1 MRVWDAKKATYD
13 GLRSL
18 SWRRYLSAMWILGT
32 ELVELYADQMSGS
45 ERSLA
50 AATLAVVRDVSASG
64 DEAAHKRRAGE
75 LVSQW
80 GRLIKKGR
88 AYASG
93 GQENVWA
100 TLEGMAAEIAG
111 AVAHYYAA
119 SWVGNAAEDRWREP
133 SPRGF
138 YRVDHEEEVADD
150 SPMAR
155 TLARFAQIV
164 SGVARAPES
173 EADPAVLRAQIL
185 EP

>member
-1 MRVWDAKKATYD
+1 MRVWDVKKAIYD

-18 SWRRYLSAMWILGT
+18 SWRRYLSAMWILGS
-32 ELVELYADQMSGS
+32 ELVELYAGEMSDS

-50 AATLAVVRDVSASG
+50 AATLAVVRDVSVSG

-75 LVSQW
+75 LDSQW
-80 GRLIKKGR
+80 GRLIKKGSTF
-88 AYASG
+88 ASG
-93 GQENVWA
+93 AQESMWT

-111 AVAHYYAA
+111 TVAHYYAA
-119 SWVGNAAEDRWREP
+119 NWVGGAAENRWREP

-138 YRVDHEEEVADD
+138 RLIDHEEEVADD

-164 SGVARAPES
+164 SGVAGAPDS
-173 EADPAVLRAQIL
+173 EADPAVLREQIL
-185 EP
+185 EL